1 MQPFDYRLAVQNPV
15 QMALQGYMQGQQM
28 VGQREEA
35 AMNREL
41 FDLKKQ
47 EFQMGQQK
55 LAQEQAQA
63 QAMQTDLAGFA
74 ERLATNAATIDDVIS
89 LSAKYPEIGEQVQ
102 ASWTMK
108 SDADKEAT
116 KKELVR
122 FGSALKFSPD
132 VATRLI
138 SERVTALEENGAP
151 EALAAAQN
159 IKGYLDMG
167 MPEAALASIVLQANN
182 VMKPEEFEAF
192 SSVIM
197 PKRPEAVGDVGKIIQ
212 DWENGFYEKL
222 YGPEGAREAALA
234 DIKAAQEGK
243 PLISLSLG
251 DTVKTGALAP
261 ETALVEDPNA
271 PGGLRII
278 PLEGGTAQ
286 SVKETAI
293 ATADD
298 VIKTLNELK
307 SAKGAKN
314 RYGLASVGGFVP
326 PVPGSEEAN
335 AQAIINK
342 VKGAAFLQAFETLK
356 GGGQITQ
363 IEGDKA
369 TAAITVLQDQNISW
383 EFALKAADD
392 LIAIVEA
399 AKARKARGE
408 TVAPATGTTAPP
420 TRRRFD
426 AQGREI
432 K

>member
-314 RYGLASVGGFVP
+314 RYGLASVGGFIP

-399 AKARKARGE
+399 AKARKAKGE
-408 TVAPATGTTAPP
+408 TVAPATGTTATP

>member
-192 SSVIM
+192 SSV
-197 PKRPEAVGDVGKIIQ
+197 
-212 DWENGFYEKL
+212 DWRSC
-222 YGPEGAREAALA
+222 A
-234 DIKAAQEGK
+234 
-243 PLISLSLG
+243 
-251 DTVKTGALAP
+251 
-261 ETALVEDPNA
+261 
-271 PGGLRII
+271 
-278 PLEGGTAQ
+278 
-286 SVKETAI
+286 
-293 ATADD
+293 
-298 VIKTLNELK
+298 
-307 SAKGAKN
+307 
-314 RYGLASVGGFVP
+314 
-326 PVPGSEEAN
+326 
-335 AQAIINK
+335 
-342 VKGAAFLQAFETLK
+342 
-356 GGGQITQ
+356 
-363 IEGDKA
+363 
-369 TAAITVLQDQNISW
+369 
-383 EFALKAADD
+383 
-392 LIAIVEA
+392 
-399 AKARKARGE
+399 
-408 TVAPATGTTAPP
+408 
-420 TRRRFD
+420 
-426 AQGREI
+426 
-432 K
+432 

>member
-132 VATRLI
+132 VAARLI

-197 PKRPEAVGDVGKIIQ
+197 PKRPEAAGAVGKIIQ
-212 DWENGFYEKL
+212 DWENGYYEKL

-243 PLISLSLG
+243 PLVQNIVGGELSPGFKKRDELFAQIAL
-251 DTVKTGALAP
+251 DWETGGGSDALKQ
-261 ETALVEDPNA
+261 LVQIEDVIGRIDRGENVSGGVSGFSPDLLRAFADPNA
-271 PGGLRII
+271 QDAKDTVEEVVQRNLKAILGAQFTAQ
-278 PLEGGTAQ
+278 EGGELIKRAFNARLSPEINRKRLQRLFTQMRLAAEQKQAMTNFFNQNGTLQGYQGKQPSMADFYTALD
-286 SVKETAI
+286 AP
-293 ATADD
+293 AD
-298 VIKTLNELK
+298 TNELTID
-307 SAKGAKN
+307 
-314 RYGLASVGGFVP
+314 
-326 PVPGSEEAN
+326 E
-335 AQAIINK
+335 
-342 VKGAAFLQAFETLK
+342 
-356 GGGQITQ
+356 
-363 IEGDKA
+363 
-369 TAAITVLQDQNISW
+369 VL
-383 EFALKAADD
+383 EMMP
-392 LIAIVEA
+392 E
-399 AKARKARGE
+399 
-408 TVAPATGTTAPP
+408 
-420 TRRRFD
+420 
-426 AQGREI
+426 
-432 K
+432 